1 VFDLSQKWRAELIS
15 RTTIRRTG
23 AVLTLGA
30 SIGLTGLLA
39 VVPAATGA
47 TAPTGDE
54 AALNWVVNSTPGAPA
69 AEAIASAIV
78 DAGGK
83 TLISYPEIGV
93 TVARAPDDGFRA
105 RLQEV
110 DGVESVG
117 PTRTSTAPD
126 RLAAPAASA
135 AGVTE
140 EPASMPAE
148 GTAWNTVAIGATART
163 GEGVVV
169 GIADSGID
177 AGHPDLADRIDPA
190 LSVGCG
196 VDGVPDT
203 RPEAWQPSANPGG
216 LHGTHVAGSVAG
228 AANGS
233 GIRGIAPGARVASIK
248 VDNQTGHIYPEA
260 SICAT
265 MWAVRHEIPIMNH
278 SYYVDPWYVW
288 CADVDTQSAA
298 LESLRRAYAYA
309 YDHGVLTVA
318 AVGNEGQ
325 DLTSLESDV
334 MSPNDG
340 ARAPR
345 AVDSSCLGAPAGLPD
360 VVSVAGADQDEATG
374 SLVRAGFSNFGAG
387 KVTVTAPG
395 VVWSA
400 VPRQDDGA
408 IYASLPGTSMASPH
422 VAGLAAALLSEDPS
436 LTPDELT
443 QRITRA
449 ADPLGGVGEEM
460 VGAGLIDAGSPDSPA
475 AVGVYS
481 RIAFTGQPFAVSG
494 SGYAPDTAVELRIG
508 DATERV
514 VADASGRF
522 ATVFPIPDDA
532 VVGESILDAGSATA
546 PITIR
551 ESAAA
556 PTVLTPRPA
565 KTVYATSTSITGTG
579 VPGSFVRVIVTNGE
593 HTSFFRFVR
602 VGEDGRW
609 AATAPLASGD
619 YEVSA
624 RTIVGDATSAI
635 TEPIPFS
642 VHTKPAITYS
652 AQLAPRPG
660 MPDDT
665 LVILDL
671 TNAGATTGT
680 GVVDID
686 LTGYDR
692 FETPTPAIGTIER
705 TEHGLRWHLTL
716 DAAQKTQLPIVAHDG
731 DEPSFPIIRVEQ

>member
-1 VFDLSQKWRAELIS
+1 MIS

-30 SIGLTGLLA
+30 SIGLTGVLA

-47 TAPTGDE
+47 TAPTDDE
-54 AALNWVVNSTPGAPA
+54 AALNWVVNSAPGAPV
-69 AEAIASAIV
+69 AEAIAAAIV
-78 DAGGK
+78 DAGGT

-93 TVARAPDDGFRA
+93 TVARAPDDGFRD

-110 DGVESVG
+110 DTVESVG
-117 PTRTSTAPD
+117 PTRTSTVHDELAGSAP
-126 RLAAPAASA
+126 SA

-148 GTAWNTVAIGATART
+148 GTAWNTVAIGATASA

-203 RPEAWQPSANPGG
+203 RPQAWQPTAIPGG

-228 AANGS
+228 AADGS

-265 MWAVRHEIPIMNH
+265 MWAVRHEIPIVNH
-278 SYYVDPWYVW
+278 SYFVDPWYLW
-288 CADVDTQSAA
+288 CADADTQSAA
-298 LESLRRAYAYA
+298 LESLRRAYAYS
-309 YDHGVLTVA
+309 HEQGVLSVA
-318 AVGNEGQ
+318 AVGNEAQ
-325 DLTSLESDV
+325 DLATMTTDV
-334 MSPNDG
+334 MSPDDG
-340 ARAPR
+340 VAQLRPVNAGC
-345 AVDSSCLGAPAGLPD
+345 VQAPAGLPD

-400 VPRQDDGA
+400 VPRQDDGS
-408 IYASLPGTSMASPH
+408 IYAALPGTSMASPH
-422 VAGLAAALLSEDPS
+422 VAGLAAALLSEDPG

-449 ADPLGGVGEEM
+449 ADPLPGVGEEM
-460 VGAGLIDAGSPDSPA
+460 VGAGLIDARSSGSPA

-481 RIAFTGQPFAVSG
+481 RITFTGQPFRVSG
-494 SGYAPDTAVELRIG
+494 SGYAPDTVVELRIG
-508 DATERV
+508 DTIERV

-532 VVGESILDAGSATA
+532 VVGESTLDAGSAMA

-556 PTVLTPRPA
+556 PIVVAPHPG

-579 VPGSFVRVIVTNGE
+579 VPGSFVRLHVTDGE
-593 HTSFFRFVR
+593 LTAFFRFVR
-602 VGEDGRW
+602 VSADGRW
-609 AATAPLASGD
+609 SVVAPLAAGD
-619 YEVSA
+619 YEVTA
-624 RTIVGDATSAI
+624 RTIVGDVTSKATDAI
-635 TEPIPFS
+635 RFS

-652 AQLAPRPG
+652 AQIAPRPG
-660 MPDDT
+660 MTDDT

-686 LTGYDR
+686 LSGYDR

-716 DAAQKTQLPIVAHDG
+716 DAAQKTQLLIIAHDG